1 MNKFENIF
9 KQIISSV
16 VTFSGSI
23 TISFDAILYYPL
35 YNFTYYIFTRMIL
48 LHPDLSVKLKY
59 IF

>member
-1 MNKFENIF
+1 M
-9 KQIISSV
+9 
-16 VTFSGSI
+16 VTFNGSI

-35 YNFTYYIFTRMIL
+35 YNFMYNIFTGVIL

>member
-1 MNKFENIF
+1 MDKLENIF
-9 KQIISSV
+9 KGISSM
-16 VTFSGSI
+16 VTFNGSI

-35 YNFTYYIFTRMIL
+35 YNFMYNIFTGVIL